1 METQDLELQRN
12 RLRIY
17 AMKLF
22 GLQLSPAA
30 SMFGEIAQ
38 VLGVINQAQLR
49 EALKLQETFRGN
61 GKSIPRVG
69 EILLDQGLLDQNQL
83 ETVLE
88 EQERISST
96 IDDSEE
102 TRLANL
108 AARARRLKKQK
119 DNELSAKNDL

>member
-1 METQDLELQRN
+1 MMETQDLELQRN

-49 EALKLQETFRGN
+49 AALKLQETFRGN

-83 ETVLE
+83 ETVLD

-96 IDDSEE
+96 CDDSEE

-108 AARARRLKKQK
+108 AARARRLNKKRQTGLAV
-119 DNELSAKNDL
+119 D

>member
-1 METQDLELQRN
+1 METKDLELQRN

-38 VLGVINQAQLR
+38 VLGHINPQQLK

-61 GKSIPRVG
+61 GRSVPRVG
-69 EILLDQGLLDQNQL
+69 EILLEQGLLNEAQL
-83 ETVLE
+83 GTVLE
-88 EQERISST
+88 EQTRISST
-96 IDDSEE
+96 IDETEE
-102 TRLANL
+102 TRLENL
-108 AARARRLKKQK
+108 ASRARRLKER
-119 DNELSAKNDL
+119 DLELHGG

>member
-1 METQDLELQRN
+1 METKDLELQRN

-38 VLGVINQAQLR
+38 VLGHINQQQLKA
-49 EALKLQETFRGN
+49 ALKLQETFRGN
-61 GKSIPRVG
+61 GRSVPRVG
-69 EILLDQGLLDQNQL
+69 EILLEQGLLDDSQL
-83 ETVLE
+83 ETVLD
-88 EQERISST
+88 EQTRLSST
-96 IDDSEE
+96 IDDTEE

-108 AARARRLKKQK
+108 ASRARRLQSQK
-119 DNELSAKNDL
+119 ESKEISGN

>member
-22 GLQLSPAA
+22 GLQLSPVA

-38 VLGVINQAQLR
+38 VLGVINQTQLR
-49 EALKLQETFRGN
+49 AALKLQETFRGN

-69 EILLDQGLLDQNQL
+69 EILLDQGLVDQNQL
-83 ETVLE
+83 QSILD

-96 IDDSEE
+96 IDDTEE

-108 AARARRLKKQK
+108 ASRARRLQSQK
-119 DNELSAKNDL
+119 ESKEISGN